1 VGRGFDP
8 DSPVTDELHDRALDL
23 VRDES
28 HNLSSSVDP
37 KMGGGYMADAGLFIG
52 WGEVVRG
59 REVAAAELFRETLG
73 YYASL
78 QEQGVIESFEP
89 VFLEP
94 HGGDLAGFIL
104 IRGDAEK
111 LAELRVSEEFTQL
124 SIRVGL
130 IVNNLGVV
138 GADLGERLERQV
150 EYYTEQIAAYA

>member
-1 VGRGFDP
+1 
-8 DSPVTDELHDRALDL
+8 
-23 VRDES
+23 
-28 HNLSSSVDP
+28 
-37 KMGGGYMADAGLFIG
+37 MADAGLFIG

-59 REVAAAELFRETLG
+59 RETAAVELFRETLE
-73 YYASL
+73 YYAGL
-78 QEQGVIESFEP
+78 QKEGVIESFET

-111 LAELRVSEEFTQL
+111 LAAFRVSEEFTQL
-124 SIRVGL
+124 SIRVGF

-138 GADLGERLERQV
+138 GADLGARLQGQV